1 LLDSLLQEICGV
13 WNRNPNKKK
22 INSNMAAIVR
32 SVGLLARPSCQP
44 KMAET
49 FLRQAQPFQNSR
61 FGIRLCSGGKPAAAV
76 VQDNG
81 GAKTEVKTNS
91 EYKERVDDL
100 NKSHGVTD
108 LQKRILVHF
117 KHFPDID
124 SVPERVSKS
133 MMMKAMSQA
142 RIKVSFIMMVTALF
156 LCFCTAWYGKTHQY
170 ETSLVEI
177 NQRRHEAYKIGKD
190 SGGGRLSLI
199 LPAKEETK
207 DE

>member
-1 LLDSLLQEICGV
+1 
-13 WNRNPNKKK
+13 
-22 INSNMAAIVR
+22 MAAIVR
-32 SVGLLARPSCQP
+32 SVGLLSRPSCQL

-49 FLRQAQPFQNSR
+49 VLGRAQPFLNSK

-81 GAKTEVKTNS
+81 GAAKTEVKTTS
-91 EYKERVDDL
+91 EYKERVNDL

-117 KHFPDID
+117 KHFPDLD

-190 SGGGRLSLI
+190 SGGGRMSLI
-199 LPAKEETK
+199 LPAQKETK